1 MARTIPGDSSKYR
14 EAIVS
19 GPIITVFL
27 RLGLPLLFVRLVQDI
42 YGIVDAFW
50 LSRYNQF
57 AMAVPRQV
65 WPAYSLF
72 SSFVMSF
79 ASANLAILSQ
89 YVGAKMY
96 DNIND
101 VVSKMLSIS
110 IASGIISGALFYS
123 SSRYIFKNF
132 VATPNEI
139 LDHVLLYSYI
149 MSIDIVLL
157 SLNLTISVLIQ
168 SIGDTKTSAF
178 SQMVGALTNVVLDPV
193 LIMGFSYIPPMGTA
207 GAALA
212 TVLSKIVSIIILMER
227 LFERYSWIKLRISF
241 SIDKDYLKLALRIAT
256 PLLIMN
262 ISNTI
267 AFNLQNRLINTFGV
281 IATTAVSIGF
291 IVFDLANTSLWG
303 LTESIAIM
311 VGQNLG
317 ANNKKRARKIAITTS
332 LFIFLSVFATSIIVY
347 FVRNNIVS
355 IFITG
360 ENVPKDTIEM
370 IYNEVEKFLTITI
383 WTLAFFALTFSAM
396 SVGRGSGHTLMPTV
410 INMIRLW
417 GIRIGMGYILGVVAG
432 LATLGI
438 YIAFAL
444 SNIVGGLLSFLWI
457 YRGSWSK
464 PIVKK
469 EFKI

>member
-1 MARTIPGDSSKYR
+1 MARTIPGDNSKYR

-65 WPAYSLF
+65 WPVYSLF

-444 SNIVGGLLSFLWI
+444 SNIVGGL
-457 YRGSWSK
+457 
-464 PIVKK
+464 
-469 EFKI
+469 

>member
-65 WPAYSLF
+65 WPVYSLF

>member
-65 WPAYSLF
+65 WPVYSLF

-110 IASGIISGALFYS
+110 IASGTISGALFYS

-317 ANNKKRARKIAITTS
+317 ANNRKRARKIAITTS

>member
-1 MARTIPGDSSKYR
+1 MARTISGDSSKYR

-101 VVSKMLSIS
+101 VASKMLSVS
-110 IASGIISGALFYS
+110 IASGSISGALFYL

-132 VATPNEI
+132 VASPNEI

-149 MSIDIVLL
+149 MSIDMVFL

-178 SQMVGALTNVVLDPV
+178 SQMVGAITNVVLDPV
-193 LIMGFSYIPPMGTA
+193 LIMGYSCIPPMGTA

-212 TVLSKIVSIIILMER
+212 TVLSKVVSIVILMER
-227 LFERYSWIKLRISF
+227 LFKRYSWVKLRIMF
-241 SIDKDYLKLALRIAT
+241 SVDKDYLKLALRIAT
-256 PLLIMN
+256 PLLVMN

-281 IATTAVSIGF
+281 IATTAVSVGF

-317 ANNKKRARKIAITTS
+317 ANNRERARKIAITTS
-332 LFIFLSVFATSIIVY
+332 SFIFLSVFLTSIIMY
-347 FVRNNIVS
+347 FVRNSIIA

-396 SVGRGSGHTLMPTV
+396 SVGRGSGHTLIPTV
-410 INMIRLW
+410 VNMIRLW
-417 GIRIGMGYILGVVAG
+417 GIRIGMGYILGVVVG

-444 SNIVGGLLSFLWI
+444 SNIVGGLLSFLWM
-457 YRGSWSK
+457 YKGSWSK

-469 EFKI
+469 EFRI

>member
-1 MARTIPGDSSKYR
+1 MARTIPGDNSKYR

-317 ANNKKRARKIAITTS
+317 ANNRKRARKIAITTS

-457 YRGSWSK
+457 YRGPWSK

>member
-110 IASGIISGALFYS
+110 IASGTISGALFYS

>member
-1 MARTIPGDSSKYR
+1 
-14 EAIVS
+14 
-19 GPIITVFL
+19 
-27 RLGLPLLFVRLVQDI
+27 
-42 YGIVDAFW
+42 
-50 LSRYNQF
+50 
-57 AMAVPRQV
+57 
-65 WPAYSLF
+65 
-72 SSFVMSF
+72 
-79 ASANLAILSQ
+79 
-89 YVGAKMY
+89 
-96 DNIND
+96 
-101 VVSKMLSIS
+101 
-110 IASGIISGALFYS
+110 
-123 SSRYIFKNF
+123 
-132 VATPNEI
+132 
-139 LDHVLLYSYI
+139 
-149 MSIDIVLL
+149 
-157 SLNLTISVLIQ
+157 
-168 SIGDTKTSAF
+168 DTKTSAF

-281 IATTAVSIGF
+281 IVTTAVSIGF

-317 ANNKKRARKIAITTS
+317 ANNRKRARKIAITTS

>member
-65 WPAYSLF
+65 WPVYSLF

-110 IASGIISGALFYS
+110 IASGTISGALFYS

>member
-1 MARTIPGDSSKYR
+1 MARTIPGDNSKYR

-65 WPAYSLF
+65 WPVYSLF